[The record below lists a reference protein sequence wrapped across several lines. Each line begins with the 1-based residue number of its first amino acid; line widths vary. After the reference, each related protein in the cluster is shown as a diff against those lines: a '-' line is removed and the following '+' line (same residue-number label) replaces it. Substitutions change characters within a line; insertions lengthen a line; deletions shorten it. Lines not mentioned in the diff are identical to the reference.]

1 MAELTYLTREGY
13 DNLKAELQQLKT
25 QERSRIANA
34 IAEARE
40 KGDLSENAE
49 YDAAKEA
56 QSMLELKIAQL
67 EQLLM
72 NARILEVT
80 DVDTDRVYI
89 LSYVKLKNMKTDK
102 EITYQIVSAKESDVK
117 SNRISVDSPIG
128 KGLLG
133 KRVGEIVEI
142 QAPSGILKFQILG
155 ISR

>member
-25 QERSRIANA
+25 QERARIASA

-56 QSMLELKIAQL
+56 QSMLELKIAKL

-89 LSYVKLKNMKTDK
+89 LSFVKLKNMKTDK

-117 SNRISVDSPIG
+117 SNRISVESPIG

-133 KRVGEIVEI
+133 KRVGEVVEI
-142 QAPSGILKFQILG
+142 QAPSGMLKFEILG

>member
-25 QERSRIANA
+25 QERARIASA

-89 LSYVKLKNMKTDK
+89 LSFVKIKNMKTNK

-133 KRVGEIVEI
+133 RRVGEIVEI
-142 QAPSGILKFQILG
+142 QAPSGMLKFEILS

>member
-1 MAELTYLTREGY
+1 MAELTYLTREGF
-13 DNLKAELQQLKT
+13 DKLKAELQLLKT
-25 QERSRIANA
+25 QERSRIAGA

-56 QSMLELKIAQL
+56 QSLLELKIAQL

-72 NARILEVT
+72 SSRILEVS
-80 DVDTDRVYI
+80 DVDTSKVYI
-89 LSYVKLKNMKTDK
+89 LSFVRLKNLKTSK

-117 SNRISVDSPIG
+117 LNRISVDSPIG

-133 KRVGEIVEI
+133 KKVGDTVEI
-142 QAPSGILKFQILG
+142 QAPAGVIKFEVLE